1 MGPRLTSRHEKY
13 PRGWVAVASEWVV
26 DATLRLSEKITVV
39 LGALIEA
46 QYSDQ
51 GRSSHLT
58 ALLTYGGRFE
68 LWPQKRRMIP
78 SPQSFMA
85 LCREGLLI

>member
-1 MGPRLTSRHEKY
+1 MGSRLTPGHEKY
-13 PRGWVAVASEWVV
+13 PRGVGSLWPQNESVPCYGCQ
-26 DATLRLSEKITVV
+26 KITVI

-58 ALLTYGGRFE
+58 ALITYGGRFE
-68 LWPQKRRMIP
+68 L
-78 SPQSFMA
+78 
-85 LCREGLLI
+85 